1 MPSIFAR
8 QEILAGPGNHP
19 KNRGNLHATKAA
31 PGHLKM
37 VKSGEHGAPRLLKW
51 SQNGSKM
58 VPRTSFSDFRET
70 LIFDDSTMVLRG
82 FSPPGG
88 TGKRLKVDKKRFR
101 KRAAEKSTLFG
112 ENVRKLV
119 VWDPLW
125 LPNWP
130 LGGSLF
136 LSFSDLGGLWA
147 PTWLQ
152 GLPRVPPGPPRVTI
166 LPHFDSNFGDFASDF
181 HRFWGR
187 QRRYFHTQGTG
198 KKKWR

>member
-1 MPSIFAR
+1 MT
-8 QEILAGPGNHP
+8 GPGNHP
-19 KNRGNLHATKAA
+19 KNTGNLHATKAA
-31 PGHLKM
+31 PGRIKM

-88 TGKRLKVDKKRFR
+88 NGKRLKVAKKRFR
-101 KRAAEKSTLFG
+101 KRAAEKSTLFR

-119 VWDPLW
+119 VWDSLW

-130 LGGSLF
+130 LGGGSPGHFSSLF
-136 LSFSDLGGLWA
+136 RTWGAFGHQHGSKASPECPQDL
-147 PTWLQ
+147 PE
-152 GLPRVPPGPPRVTI
+152 
-166 LPHFDSNFGDFASDF
+166 
-181 HRFWGR
+181 
-187 QRRYFHTQGTG
+187 
-198 KKKWR
+198 